1 MKQII
6 NNFNNGLR
14 LVYETPL
21 NNNNYSSLMIGINY
35 GSVHESKNLK
45 GSAHFIEHLCFKGNK
60 VIKDCIKISEEF
72 DKLGAYINAYTEKKL
87 TNYMVVCGNENFDKC
102 FKLLTDM
109 VIFSLLLKKDF
120 QKEYNVIL
128 EENLKDKQDFYDL
141 LNVMIDKYIYSGS
154 NFAFPIDDLDFHKTK
169 LNYHELVEAYHK
181 YYIPSNIVISVCSNI
196 HFKNIKKTISNHSIS
211 KIKKNPI
218 PHSIDLSFQ
227 LQSSPHIQIQSNKL
241 TEVTYLA
248 FSFKTCGYLNNDIH
262 ILNFLKNILGNGM
275 SSRLFVNFREKNGL
289 TYSSNCTTNYFQ
301 HLGDITLSCE
311 TSYNKLF
318 IKNGVMDIFIKTI
331 NDLKNDISLSEI
343 NKIKGQSKGEYDVQL
358 NDNKTIC
365 EFNLLSLIDNNL
377 KYSIKDEFDLKLKNI
392 SIEDL
397 KRVINQYF
405 KKNNLTVSIITNYNI
420 SKNKISKYLEKLSL

>member
-1 MKQII
+1 
-6 NNFNNGLR
+6 
-14 LVYETPL
+14 
-21 NNNNYSSLMIGINY
+21 
-35 GSVHESKNLK
+35 
-45 GSAHFIEHLCFKGNK
+45 
-60 VIKDCIKISEEF
+60 
-72 DKLGAYINAYTEKKL
+72 
-87 TNYMVVCGNENFDKC
+87 
-102 FKLLTDM
+102 
-109 VIFSLLLKKDF
+109 
-120 QKEYNVIL
+120 
-128 EENLKDKQDFYDL
+128 
-141 LNVMIDKYIYSGS
+141 
-154 NFAFPIDDLDFHKTK
+154 
-169 LNYHELVEAYHK
+169 
-181 YYIPSNIVISVCSNI
+181 
-196 HFKNIKKTISNHSIS
+196 
-211 KIKKNPI
+211 
-218 PHSIDLSFQ
+218 
-227 LQSSPHIQIQSNKL
+227 
-241 TEVTYLA
+241 
-248 FSFKTCGYLNNDIH
+248 
-262 ILNFLKNILGNGM
+262 M